1 MWSDGLSHPRSPQ
14 ACGVS
19 GGAAARG
26 GEGCW
31 LLINPEVF
39 ASRSVLTPLSQFGM
53 IGSKP
58 AEQSLPPAPRESALR
73 GAKAASQLPLETAR
87 VSISGGGWRFSRPG
101 RFSWLSQSTAR
112 WCLALCPE
120 PPEPRGLAGHTA
132 ARVPGEGAGP
142 AAEGPPRAASRDR
155 CGGVGRR
162 GVSRLPRKDP
172 VAINWDHLCHCR
184 AF

>member
-39 ASRSVLTPLSQFGM
+39 ASRSVLTPLSPRSVQNRWNRV
-53 IGSKP
+53 
-58 AEQSLPPAPRESALR
+58 SLLLPVRARCGGRRPQ
-73 GAKAASQLPLETAR
+73 SQLPLETAR

-172 VAINWDHLCHCR
+172 VAINGDHLCHCR